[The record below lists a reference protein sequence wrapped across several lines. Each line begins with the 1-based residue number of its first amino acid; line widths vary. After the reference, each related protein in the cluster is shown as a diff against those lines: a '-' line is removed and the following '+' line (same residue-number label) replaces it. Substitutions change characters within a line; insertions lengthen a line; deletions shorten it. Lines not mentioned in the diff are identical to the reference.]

1 MNPVASRFLVVALL
15 ALGGCG
21 PVALEGMALLGD
33 IDAGFGPSRLKD
45 QTPAPIRAP
54 LDYRVDGRARHGD
67 LYLSPE
73 GARGGLVLVPGVAEA
88 GKDDPRLVALANSL
102 ARVRFAVLV
111 PDITGLK
118 KLRVRPA
125 DAVEIADAMR
135 WLGARADLAPDG
147 RLGAVAIS
155 YAVGPTLLA
164 ALDPAVG
171 DSLRFLVALGGYY
184 DMTALVTFF
193 TTGYFRERGALRYMS
208 PNAYGKW
215 VFARSNLVHV
225 ANDRD
230 RALLDE
236 MATRKMADLEADIA
250 DLARELGAEGRAIH
264 DLLTN
269 TEPDRV
275 AGLIERLSPAMR
287 ADMTALDP
295 SARDLSG
302 LKARLILIHGRAD
315 AIVPY
320 TESQA
325 LAAAAPA
332 GQAALYLVEGLFH
345 VDADLGWR
353 DQFILLYAAIDL
365 LEQRA
370 PARDR

>member
-45 QTPAPIRAP
+45 ETPAPIRAP
-54 LDYRVDGRARHGD
+54 VDYQVDGRARHGD
-67 LYLSPE
+67 LYLSPD

-118 KLRVRPA
+118 QLRVRPA

-164 ALDPAVG
+164 ALEVG

-193 TTGYFRERGALRYMS
+193 TTGYFRERGAWRYMT

-275 AGLIERLSPAMR
+275 AGLIERLGPAMR